1 MFFDDWYGLVRVII
15 SGTAAYVALIALLL
29 VSGKRTLSKM
39 NAFDFVITVAI
50 GSTLAT
56 ILLSRDVA
64 LFEGILA
71 LALLIALQF
80 VITWLSVR
88 FGAFKHLVKAEPRLL
103 YHRGHFLRSAMKK
116 ERITEEEIRQ
126 AVRTHGMAA
135 LEQAEAVVLE
145 TDGNFSVIRTV
156 DVEHPSALENVNYRR
171 DK

>member
-1 MFFDDWYGLVRVII
+1 MLFDDWYGLARVLIA
-15 SGTAAYVALIALLL
+15 GTAAYVALIALLL

-64 LFEGILA
+64 LLEGIVA
-71 LALLIALQF
+71 LALLILLQF

-88 FGAFKHLVKAEPRLL
+88 FSAFKHLVKAEPRLL
-103 YHRGHFLRSAMKK
+103 YHHGHFLWSAMKK

-126 AVRTHGMAA
+126 AVRTQGMAA

-145 TDGNFSVIRTV
+145 TDGNFSVIRTAE
-156 DVEHPSALENVNYRR
+156 VEQASALENVNHRR
-171 DK
+171 DN